1 MPHPPR
7 REGDK
12 CPKGCA
18 CVLQEKRVFDLQ
30 DRAARQVFCAMCGAR
45 YEAADAYSEAI
56 AAANRATDREI
67 DRAIQ
72 ACAPASA

>member
-18 CVLQEKRVFDLQ
+18 CVLQEKRSAPEIL
-30 DRAARQVFCAMCGAR
+30 FCAMCGAR
-45 YEAADAYSEAI
+45 YEAALVEVATIDNLNVRPVGARNKSEHFV
-56 AAANRATDREI
+56 
-67 DRAIQ
+67 
-72 ACAPASA
+72 